1 VWGVP
6 VGIKFA
12 AHFDKSYPACFIRF
26 MDRTQAVKSI
36 LGNTLMQE
44 IVAIRL
50 DTLWRMIGLVQRGFL
65 PDIHEEGATGKFD
78 NKGAIFIPGG
88 LIPHDVDEKPI
99 DYQRQSGWD
108 GAAFR
113 RTLRRAMKY
122 DNATLLF
129 PDGMAMGVNL
139 DSGFFSRAA
148 RRINTFKKA
157 AFRRKS
163 RIGPKMSLEISSDD
177 IVRSHTPTYITPPFG
192 ARTRISTCI
201 AAALVEPP
209 LYFAYL
215 KTEFNLS
222 GKQAEAVMEAVD
234 LAQEP
239 GRAKDG
245 SALYPPYVVVC
256 HDTRYKNSAL
266 TGMTRIL
273 GIGKFGEF
281 ATFTLERL
289 GRRTVNELK
298 RKGLEPEQVETM
310 AAADDIRVLGMLRIY
325 AQTNPGKRSP
335 QYDLYVVSPRK
346 DLELDAAAIESE
358 ARKRYAIGA

>member
-1 VWGVP
+1 
-6 VGIKFA
+6 
-12 AHFDKSYPACFIRF
+12 
-26 MDRTQAVKSI
+26 MDRQHAIKAI

-65 PDIHEEGATGKFD
+65 PDIDEEGATGKFD

-88 LIPHDVDEKPI
+88 LILHDVDENPI

-108 GAAFR
+108 NAAFR
-113 RTLRRAMKY
+113 RTLRKAMKF

-163 RIGPKMSLEISSDD
+163 KIGPKMSLEISSDD

-201 AAALVEPP
+201 ATSLVEPP

-222 GKQAEAVMEAVD
+222 GKQAGTVMEAID
-234 LAQEP
+234 QAQEP

-289 GRRTVNELK
+289 GKRTVNELR
-298 RKGLEPEQVETM
+298 RKGHDPDQVEVM
-310 AAADDIRVLGMLRIY
+310 AETDNIRVLGLLRTY
-325 AQTNPGKRSP
+325 SQTNPGKRSP

-346 DLELDAAAIESE
+346 DLELDTVAIENE
-358 ARKRYAIGA
+358 ARERYSIGA

>member
-1 VWGVP
+1 
-6 VGIKFA
+6 
-12 AHFDKSYPACFIRF
+12 
-26 MDRTQAVKSI
+26 MDRIHLIKAI

-50 DTLWRMIGLVQRGFL
+50 DTLWRMIGLVKKGFL
-65 PDIHEEGATGKFD
+65 PEIDEEGATGKFD

-88 LIPHDVDEKPI
+88 LILHDVDENPI

-108 GAAFR
+108 RAAFVA
-113 RTLRRAMKY
+113 TLREAMKY

-129 PDGMAMGVNL
+129 PDGMALGVNL

-157 AFRRKS
+157 AFRRKN

-177 IVRSHTPTYITPPFG
+177 LVRSHSPTYISPPFG
-192 ARTRISTCI
+192 SRTRISTCI
-201 AAALVEPP
+201 ATALVEPP

-222 GKQAEAVMEAVD
+222 GRQEASVMEALD
-234 LAQEP
+234 QAQEP
-239 GRAKDG
+239 GRSKDG
-245 SALYPPYVVVC
+245 EILYPPYLVVC
-256 HDTRYKNSAL
+256 HDTRYKTSAL

-281 ATFTLERL
+281 ATFTLERIDKRTHSEL
-289 GRRTVNELK
+289 RRKDLDPDK
-298 RKGLEPEQVETM
+298 VETM
-310 AAADDIRVLGMLRIY
+310 AETGDIRVVGLLRIY
-325 AQTNPGKRSP
+325 AQTNPGKRSA
-335 QYDLYVVSPRK
+335 QYDLHVVSPRK
-346 DLELDAAAIESE
+346 DLELDIAAIEAE
-358 ARKRYAIGA
+358 ARRRYHIDA

>member
-1 VWGVP
+1 MDT
-6 VGIKFA
+6 
-12 AHFDKSYPACFIRF
+12 AHLI
-26 MDRTQAVKSI
+26 KSI
-36 LGNTLMQE
+36 LGNVLMQE

-50 DTLWRMIGLVQRGFL
+50 DTLWRMIGLFQRGFL
-65 PDIHEEGATGKFD
+65 PDIDEEGATGKFD

-88 LIPHDVDEKPI
+88 LILHDVDENSI
-99 DYQRQSGWD
+99 DYKRQAGW
-108 GAAFR
+108 GRAAFSR
-113 RTLRRAMKY
+113 SLRKAMKY

-163 RIGPKMSLEISSDD
+163 KIGPKMSLEISSDD
-177 IVRSHTPTYITPPFG
+177 IVRSHTPTYLAPPFG

-201 AAALVEPP
+201 ATALVEPP
-209 LYFAYL
+209 LYYAYL

-222 GKQAEAVMEAVD
+222 GQQAAKVMETLD
-234 LAQEP
+234 HAQEP
-239 GRAKDG
+239 GRSKGGDL
-245 SALYPPYVVVC
+245 LYPPYLVVC

-281 ATFTLERL
+281 ATFTLERIDK
-289 GRRTVNELK
+289 RTHNELK
-298 RKGLEPEQVETM
+298 RKDLDPDRVE
-310 AAADDIRVLGMLRIY
+310 AVAEAGDIRVVGLLRIY
-325 AQTNPGKRSP
+325 AQTNPGKRSA
-335 QYDLYVVSPRK
+335 QYDLHVVSPRK
-346 DLELDAAAIESE
+346 DLELDIAAIEAD
-358 ARKRYAIGA
+358 ARRRYDISD

>member
-1 VWGVP
+1 
-6 VGIKFA
+6 
-12 AHFDKSYPACFIRF
+12 
-26 MDRTQAVKSI
+26 MERTQTVKSL
-36 LGNTLMQE
+36 LGSELMRQ

-50 DTLWRMIGLVQRGFL
+50 DTLWKMIGLLEKGLL
-65 PDIHEEGATGKFD
+65 PDIDEEGATGKLD
-78 NKGAIFIPGG
+78 NKGGIFIPGG
-88 LIPHDVDEKPI
+88 LVLHDVDENPV

-108 GAAFR
+108 CVAFC
-113 RTLRRAMKY
+113 RTLRKAMKY

-157 AFRRKS
+157 AFRRKK

-177 IVRSHTPTYITPPFG
+177 IVRSHTPIYMIPPFG

-201 AAALVEPP
+201 ATALVEPP

-222 GKQAEAVMEAVD
+222 GQKARKVMDGIDQAQEAVRGKEGAT
-234 LAQEP
+234 
-239 GRAKDG
+239 
-245 SALYPPYVVVC
+245 LYPPYIVVC

-266 TGMTRIL
+266 TGLTRIL

-281 ATFTLERL
+281 ATFSLELLNKRTL
-289 GRRTVNELK
+289 NEIK
-298 RKGLEPEQVETM
+298 RKGQDPDQVESM
-310 AAADDIRVLGMLRIY
+310 AESGDIRVLGLLRVY
-325 AQTNPGKRSP
+325 APTNPGRRSA
-335 QYDLYVVSPRK
+335 QYALHIVSPHK
-346 DLELDAAAIESE
+346 DLDLDSAAIESR
-358 ARKRYAIGA
+358 ARRRYQIGG

>member
-1 VWGVP
+1 
-6 VGIKFA
+6 
-12 AHFDKSYPACFIRF
+12 
-26 MDRTQAVKSI
+26 MDRPHAIKAI
-36 LGNTLMQE
+36 LGNTLMRE
-44 IVAIRL
+44 IVAIRM
-50 DTLWRMIGLVQRGFL
+50 DTLWRMIGLVRRGFL
-65 PDIHEEGATGKFD
+65 PETDEEGATGKFD

-88 LIPHDVDEKPI
+88 LILHDVDENPI
-99 DYQRQSGWD
+99 DYKRQSGWD
-108 GAAFR
+108 RSTFG
-113 RTLRRAMKY
+113 RTLRKAMKF

-139 DSGFFSRAA
+139 DSGFFARAA

-163 RIGPKMSLEISSDD
+163 KIGPKMSLEISSDD
-177 IVRSHTPTYITPPFG
+177 IVRSHTPTYITAPFG

-201 AAALVEPP
+201 ASALVEPP

-222 GKQAEAVMEAVD
+222 GKQAEAVMEAID
-234 LAQEP
+234 QAQET

-281 ATFTLERL
+281 ATFTMERL
-289 GRRTVNELK
+289 GKRTVNELK
-298 RKGLEPEQVETM
+298 RKGHDPDQVETM
-310 AAADDIRVLGMLRIY
+310 AEADNIRVLGLLRIY

-335 QYDLYVVSPRK
+335 QYDLHVVSPRK
-346 DLELDAAAIESE
+346 DLELDPDAIEGE
-358 ARKRYAIGA
+358 ARDRYNIDT

>member
-1 VWGVP
+1 
-6 VGIKFA
+6 
-12 AHFDKSYPACFIRF
+12 
-26 MDRTQAVKSI
+26 MDRTHAVKSI

-44 IVAIRL
+44 IAAIRL

-65 PDIHEEGATGKFD
+65 PDIDEEGATGKFD

-129 PDGMAMGVNL
+129 PDGLAMGVNL

-163 RIGPKMSLEISSDD
+163 KIGPKMSLEISSDD

-201 AAALVEPP
+201 STDLLEAP

-215 KTEFNLS
+215 KSEFNLTGAQS
-222 GKQAEAVMEAVD
+222 ANAMEAID
-234 LAQEP
+234 QAQEP
-239 GRAKDG
+239 GRGKEG
-245 SALYPPYVVVC
+245 SLLYPPYVVVC
-256 HDTRYKNSAL
+256 HDTRYKDSAL
-266 TGMTRIL
+266 TGLTRIL

-281 ATFTLERL
+281 ATFTMEVLN
-289 GRRTVNELK
+289 RRTLSELK
-298 RKGLEPEQVETM
+298 RKGLDPDQVETM
-310 AAADDIRVLGMLRIY
+310 AEAGDLHVVGLLRLY
-325 AQTNPGKRSP
+325 AQTNPGKRSS
-335 QYDLYVVSPRK
+335 QYALHVVSPGK
-346 DLELDAAAIESE
+346 DLELNTAAIETD
-358 ARKRYAIGA
+358 ARSRYDISS